1 MMLRLLKLDRHTL
14 MSSCTKLCDT
24 KNIKKNFPKLETN
37 VEGIVKDKRVTW
49 RACFS

>member
-24 KNIKKNFPKLETN
+24 KNIKKSFPKLKTL
-37 VEGIVKDKRVTW
+37 EGIVNDKRVTW
-49 RACFS
+49 RAGFS

>member
-24 KNIKKNFPKLETN
+24 KNIKKKIPKLETL
-37 VEGIVKDKRVTW
+37 EGIVKDKRVTW